1 MGMESFYRYRV
12 GGQQQKVLHI
22 GHIDRFINI
31 GFFKGIDPLGNDD
44 GSVGQGIDM
53 LSCFMQF
60 RALYSSSFAF
70 FPVRCS
76 IFISIMAKAA
86 HVLLISASQSSGW
99 PG

>member
-31 GFFKGIDPLGNDD
+31 RFFKGIDPLGNDD

-53 LSCFMQF
+53 LS
-60 RALYSSSFAF
+60 
-70 FPVRCS
+70 
-76 IFISIMAKAA
+76 
-86 HVLLISASQSSGW
+86 
-99 PG
+99 